1 MFHSGSEDLAA
12 AGGAFLNIQNW
23 YLDKVA
29 ISQSPN
35 FGLATQARSPYKKRQ
50 SENYGSLGDYKLLDI
65 LQTLCVRAVN
75 LKDWTNGD
83 ISLARRLL
91 QARNSIVVIA
101 QCAQT
106 QIRYKLNYPDLSQAE
121 NSWETNSTVIIIF
134 TDGCSHHNDVVDTN
148 IFSPALCTIDTV
160 SQ

>member
-1 MFHSGSEDLAA
+1 MFVPESQLGRMFHSGCLDLAA
-12 AGGAFLNIQNW
+12 GAFLNIQNTDLEKMSHKW
-23 YLDKVA
+23 HTCIKRDNQKIMAALVISSCLTYCRPACSQSERLDKRWYFTG
-29 ISQSPN
+29 SC
-35 FGLATQARSPYKKRQ
+35 RQ
-50 SENYGSLGDYKLLDI
+50 G
-65 LQTLCVRAVN
+65 
-75 LKDWTNGD
+75 
-83 ISLARRLL
+83 
-91 QARNSIVVIA
+91 RNSIVVIA